1 MNFDLK
7 ALALLFLLGWGAW
20 YWWRGLAIKEMALQA
35 ARHACERADVD
46 LLDQSVCLS
55 AMGVRR
61 DGQGRLRLQ
70 RTFRFDFTATGEGRY
85 RGQVVLLGQRTQS
98 VEFEP
103 HRF

>member
-7 ALALLFLLGWGAW
+7 TLALLFLFGFGAW
-20 YWWRGLAIKEMALQA
+20 YWWRGLAIKEMALQT
-35 ARHACERADVD
+35 ARRACERADVD

-55 AMGVRR
+55 GLGIQR
-61 DGQGRLRLQ
+61 DDRGRLRLR
-70 RTFRFDFTATGEGRY
+70 RTFSFDFTATGDGRY
-85 RGQVVLLGQRTQS
+85 KGRVVLLGQRTQS